1 MIYIIAMMLLTLA
14 LAVQMLMF
22 ESRMKKFVADALCE
36 LMAAVFNQEAIK
48 ARCAEAFERGEK
60 YVDISEV

>member
-1 MIYIIAMMLLTLA
+1 MIYIVLIICFIVISVEIVSFEIRIKEFIAT
-14 LAVQMLMF
+14 
-22 ESRMKKFVADALCE
+22 ALCE

-48 ARCAEAFERGEK
+48 AKCAEAFERGEE